1 MMKTADDILNDK
13 GSAVYSVSIEATI
26 ADAIAL
32 MVDKRIGAV
41 LVEQDGKMVGIW
53 TERDLLRSSLSGDF
67 DPQTARIADHMTFN
81 LITVPHTESMYRLMD
96 KFLGLR
102 LRHLPVEK
110 EGKIIGLLSSGDVI
124 KTALVEKTREF
135 DELNKM
141 VSWEYY
147 ENWRWKK

>member
-1 MMKTADDILNDK
+1 MMKTAGDIINEK
-13 GSAVYSVSIEATI
+13 GSAIYSVPIEATI
-26 ADAIAL
+26 ADAIKL

-41 LVEQDGKMVGIW
+41 LVVRDGKMVGIW
-53 TERDLLRSSLSGDF
+53 TERDLLRSSLAGEF
-67 DPQTARIADHMTFN
+67 NPQSAHIADHMTPN
-81 LITVPHTESMYRLMD
+81 LITVPHTETLYRLMD

-110 EGKIIGLLSSGDVI
+110 DGKIIGLLSSGDVI
-124 KTALVEKTREF
+124 NTALVEKTREF